1 MRLDKIFEQQIKC
14 LTQAIKKEYKPQKII
29 LYGSAAKNKATKD
42 SDIDIFIIKRTNKKL
57 LDRIKDVFDI
67 VDCQIPI
74 EPIIYTPSEVKQRLK
89 IGDFFI
95 KDIFKEGKVLYEK
108 RQ

>member
-1 MRLDKIFEQQIKC
+1 MRRLDIRFRRQISYLTKQIK
-14 LTQAIKKEYKPQKII
+14 KRYKPQKII
-29 LYGSAAKNKATKD
+29 LYGSVAKNKAKRN
-42 SDIDIFIIKRTNKKL
+42 SDIDIFIVKRTSKRFI
-57 LDRIKDVFDI
+57 DRINDVFNI

-74 EPIIYTPSEVKQRLK
+74 EPIVYTPSEVKKRLK

-108 RQ
+108 R